1 MSSELRAGV
10 FGVRR
15 GRSFVR
21 VMQAM
26 DGVSV
31 VAVADMNAERRQT
44 ICEEHSV
51 PHGYASLE
59 EMLEED
65 LDLVV
70 VATPV
75 PQHAEHSIQVLEAGV
90 NVLSE
95 IPNLATREEAD
106 QLVAAAEKSDALYM
120 CGENCSY
127 WAYVHSLKHLNQ
139 RGDFGEI
146 FAAEAEYIHNIPSLR
161 RDEHGNRTWRSPMP
175 PITYLTHSLGP
186 IMWVTGQYPVEVVCL
201 GTKEHYEPDLDDIQV
216 AIFRMTDD
224 SIVRISCSFA
234 NSHWGNHRQ
243 VFMGTKATFDSGWIG
258 KDEPKFRYAR
268 TKRVCSTRQP
278 ADGHELPQRAGSGCP
293 GRSWYCRVVY
303 AKGLLP
309 RHPQRRACAYRRLR
323 RHHVQSPRRL
333 RRRIRRQRRQA
344 GRHSAIPIAAKGL
357 THRGRQRTI
366 GHIDAWKACLL
377 HFPFAPSLFGK
388 H

>member
-106 QLVAAAEKSDALYM
+106 QLVAAAEKSEALYM

-186 IMWVTGQYPVEVVCL
+186 IMWVTGQYAVEVVCL

-258 KDEPKFRYAR
+258 KDEPKFRYAGGD
-268 TKRVCSTRQP
+268 CHHSRQP
-278 ADGHELPQRAGSGCP
+278 ALGHELPQRAGSGCP
-293 GRSWYCRVVY
+293 GRPWHCRVVH
-303 AKGLLP
+303 AEGLHERDP
-309 RHPQRRACAYRRLR
+309 RGRSRAYRRVR
-323 RHHVQSPRRL
+323 RHHVQSSRCL

-344 GRHSAIPIAAKGL
+344 GAIPQYQS
-357 THRGRQRTI
+357 QR
-366 GHIDAWKACLL
+366 KA
-377 HFPFAPSLFGK
+377 
-388 H
+388 